1 MAFRKGSNYL
11 GALLSKDGLKD
22 LAAGMQCSEKRPTR
36 GTLKI
41 GAAGCE

>member
-1 MAFRKGSNYL
+1 MAFCNSGNYL

-22 LAAGMQCSEKRPTR
+22 LAAGMQCSEKRPMR

-41 GAAGCE
+41 GAAGCV